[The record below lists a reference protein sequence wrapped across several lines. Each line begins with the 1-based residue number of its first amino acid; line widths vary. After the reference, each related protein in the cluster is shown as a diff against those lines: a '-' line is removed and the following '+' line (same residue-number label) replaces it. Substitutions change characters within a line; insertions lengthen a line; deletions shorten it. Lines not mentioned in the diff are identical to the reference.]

1 MELSTNYILDFM
13 ESNLNSKNYKIINPK
28 LDNKTLV
35 TGIKLDD
42 GVFAF
47 INVSLEPT
55 DPAISIIRE
64 ELIYI
69 TILYI

>member
-1 MELSTNYILDFM
+1 M
-13 ESNLNSKNYKIINPK
+13 
-28 LDNKTLV
+28 
-35 TGIKLDD
+35 TG
-42 GVFAF
+42 FAF

-69 TILYI
+69 TIFIYISSFIIAYFISKHVTKPIKGLMNGATKWVKEIL